1 MTDSQQKVLTWLEHQ
16 RKGSTSWYRP
26 SQIQPDG
33 YPGGPSAIGK
43 VLRSLL
49 ALGAVEVRKGDRGNG
64 TTVAEYRA
72 APPKKQLE
80 IDSSPKNKLETL
92 KAAAEYF
99 DSGFASLVCRDD
111 KGKLLSVSVYAT
123 GKKALALVRWLERPT
138 ESAGVPS
145 KSTSAGRGPQKGAH

>member
-1 MTDSQQKVLTWLEHQ
+1 MTDSQRKVLTWLEHQ
-16 RKGSTSWYRP
+16 RKGSTCWYRP

-49 ALGAVEVRKGDRGNG
+49 ALGLVEVREADRGNG

-80 IDSSPKNKLETL
+80 GSNVGGGVSRQCDVSVIVGEPENTIRDLEADIAHWRAEVERLREALQKILELTGNRQYFYARHI
-92 KAAAEYF
+92 AAAALE
-99 DSGFASLVCRDD
+99 
-111 KGKLLSVSVYAT
+111 
-123 GKKALALVRWLERPT
+123 KK
-138 ESAGVPS
+138 S
-145 KSTSAGRGPQKGAH
+145 